1 MDEKLKKGPVYYY
14 YKLNYRIFLIMIF
27 VYLAIIL
34 LILFPLLI
42 WDENLILIIFSMF
55 LPGIIF
61 VPFAIYFRYKL
72 KEIMNT
78 PLVNV
83 QRVKLEKIVTDYSR
97 LAGFEVEIYVNGT
110 YRKVET
116 PHVFGLGVFG
126 KNLLQNYINQ
136 EVDIVYNENMNK
148 AIVITE
154 YD

>member
-42 WDENLILIIFSMF
+42 WDENLIIIIFSMF

-136 EVDIVYNENMNK
+136 EVDIVYNEKMDK